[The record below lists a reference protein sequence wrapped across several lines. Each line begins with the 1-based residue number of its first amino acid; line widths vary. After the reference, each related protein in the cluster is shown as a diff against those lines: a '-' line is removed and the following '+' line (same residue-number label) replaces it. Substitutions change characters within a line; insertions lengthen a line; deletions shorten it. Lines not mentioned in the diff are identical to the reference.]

1 MLDDTTGKGRL
12 VMTELETFRRQKDRY
27 FKSGPDS
34 PISHAQRDDFAG
46 LAYYPENDGLRLVVH
61 PEEFAEKEPIHMTT
75 STGGVQEYVRWGRFG
90 FAVDQQAAALTIYY
104 AAWGGFFVPFVDA
117 TSGNETYGAGRYLEL
132 EALEDGTFLA
142 DFNLAYNPYCAYSED
157 FSCPVPPA
165 ENRIAVP
172 VRAGEM
178 QYQGH

>member
-1 MLDDTTGKGRL
+1 
-12 VMTELETFRRQKDRY
+12 MTELETFRRQKDRY

-75 STGGVQEYVRWGRFG
+75 STGGMQEYVRWGRFG